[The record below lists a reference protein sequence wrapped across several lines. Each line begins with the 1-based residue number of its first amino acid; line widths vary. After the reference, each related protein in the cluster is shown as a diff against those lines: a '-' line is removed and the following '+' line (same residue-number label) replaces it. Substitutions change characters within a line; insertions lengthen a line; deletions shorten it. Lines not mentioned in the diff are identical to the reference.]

1 MVQKFKIEFRPKYLH
16 SWLHI
21 RLSKRSRICHFWTDT
36 DCQNQWKMSI
46 ATLHDKLE
54 RVKREVHD
62 IRDRVRKK
70 PNKIKQIESNMCQSN
85 LPIVFDKDRWNQES
99 AYQMDE
105 TIFSIQFSQTNS
117 FIIAKIVELSTVWQ
131 DDGYFNLSFQVLDSD
146 CRFRSDFVYDFSDRR
161 TKRIPMVPP
170 YSQTLRPILP
180 KLSVFSTD

>member
-1 MVQKFKIEFRPKYLH
+1 
-16 SWLHI
+16 
-21 RLSKRSRICHFWTDT
+21 
-36 DCQNQWKMSI
+36 MSI

-117 FIIAKIVELSTVWQ
+117 FIIAKIVELSTV
-131 DDGYFNLSFQVLDSD
+131 
-146 CRFRSDFVYDFSDRR
+146 
-161 TKRIPMVPP
+161 
-170 YSQTLRPILP
+170 
-180 KLSVFSTD
+180 